1 MEVRDLTGHNLSPFS
16 GQRVLRQVIRTVGC
30 SLTSRTQ
37 LWPHPWNTVAATG
50 TDEAFYCGSVGGIGA
65 RRTRS
70 DIYHSPR
77 TEVPRKAK
85 SPRQTLHEDSRGSP
99 SSAGDTGQV

>member
-1 MEVRDLTGHNLSPFS
+1 MRGLTGHSSSPFS
-16 GQRVLRQVIRTVGC
+16 GQRILGQASRTVGC
-30 SLTSRTQ
+30 SLTSGTQ

-50 TDEAFYCGSVGGIGA
+50 TDETFCCGSVGGIGA
-65 RRTRS
+65 GRTRS

-99 SSAGDTGQV
+99 SSEGDTGQV